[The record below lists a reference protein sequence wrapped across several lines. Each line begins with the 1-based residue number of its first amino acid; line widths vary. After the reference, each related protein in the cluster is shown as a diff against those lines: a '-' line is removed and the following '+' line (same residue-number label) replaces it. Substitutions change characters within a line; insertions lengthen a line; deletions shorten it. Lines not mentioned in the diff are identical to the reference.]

1 MNLTIY
7 FIVYLLNVIIV
18 VTRLNS
24 SVVHLIFVI
33 VVLIVYSIFISIIG
47 MCLNTKY
54 LNLQLNDEI
63 SVIKHR
69 ISDILINIMG
79 IVLLYNI
86 LVTARPNKI

>member
-1 MNLTIY
+1 
-7 FIVYLLNVIIV
+7 
-18 VTRLNS
+18 
-24 SVVHLIFVI
+24 
-33 VVLIVYSIFISIIG
+33 

-79 IVLLYNI
+79 IVLWYNI